1 MLIDWFTVG
10 AQILNFIILVWLLR
24 RFLYRPIL
32 AAIDAR
38 DKAIAKQVSDA
49 AEKMAAAEKQLSA
62 VNDKLSAFQA
72 ERAKKQ
78 AALDQDIK
86 DAREKGFALLEK
98 DSDTARRQHAES
110 IRSAD
115 AELGAKV
122 SSLVAGEVFELARKA
137 LAQLANTALE
147 SQMVG
152 AFLLQL
158 KNLDQEHRSMLSDAL
173 VSQGKALVRSAFVLG
188 QDDQKALQA
197 SIDQLAGRTIAIQFE
212 VSPDDVCGIDL
223 SCNGQRAEW
232 TIGAYLK
239 GINSKVTE
247 LLDQDGTSGGAYS
260 DGPAAP
266 AVLPDVPPPH
276 PAAASNDPVAVA

>member
-1 MLIDWFTVG
+1 
-10 AQILNFIILVWLLR
+10 
-24 RFLYRPIL
+24 
-32 AAIDAR
+32 
-38 DKAIAKQVSDA
+38 
-49 AEKMAAAEKQLSA
+49 
-62 VNDKLSAFQA
+62 
-72 ERAKKQ
+72 
-78 AALDQDIK
+78 
-86 DAREKGFALLEK
+86 
-98 DSDTARRQHAES
+98 
-110 IRSAD
+110 
-115 AELGAKV
+115 
-122 SSLVAGEVFELARKA
+122 
-137 LAQLANTALE
+137 
-147 SQMVG
+147 
-152 AFLLQL
+152 
-158 KNLDQEHRSMLSDAL
+158 MLSDAL

-260 DGPAAP
+260 DGPAVP